1 MTKNGGRIWAHD
13 WENSGGPAGR
23 KELADRCSLTM
34 SLSGASASAAA
45 KQRHQEQRRADTS
58 ALADAA
64 RGQRQMPELPPYVP
78 EFDLAFM
85 PQMLGVGAVRSEPE
99 DPATGDDETIMQE
112 AAVDVALQLL
122 TDGEGLQALLASD
135 EPSADRVA
143 LEGADNALANSRARV
158 DQLYELV
165 RASEGG
171 AAVRRMGEAPKAP
184 TMKTHSAVAVAFRA
198 FSRFLQG
205 RPSDARMM
213 SAELLVDFAVWLATT
228 RAQISRVDP
237 TRMGRGKE
245 TVECFDNRQ
254 IRVFLVLRYI
264 SPLATS
270 RSAVRPGMVRWSSA
284 SSIEPSNSGH
294 RV

>member
-1 MTKNGGRIWAHD
+1 MVDVCKYKDESEVESEPIKVGGFRRGYDEKRPPGAGAFGHMTGRD
-13 WENSGGPAGR
+13 VCGGPAGR

-45 KQRHQEQRRADTS
+45 KQRHQEQLRADTS
-58 ALADAA
+58 ALVDAA

-85 PQMLGVGAVRSEPE
+85 SQMLGVGAVRSEPE

-112 AAVDVALQLL
+112 AAVDIALQLL

-165 RASEGG
+165 R
-171 AAVRRMGEAPKAP
+171 
-184 TMKTHSAVAVAFRA
+184 
-198 FSRFLQG
+198 
-205 RPSDARMM
+205 
-213 SAELLVDFAVWLATT
+213 
-228 RAQISRVDP
+228 
-237 TRMGRGKE
+237 
-245 TVECFDNRQ
+245 
-254 IRVFLVLRYI
+254 
-264 SPLATS
+264 
-270 RSAVRPGMVRWSSA
+270 
-284 SSIEPSNSGH
+284 
-294 RV
+294 

>member
-165 RASEGG
+165 S
-171 AAVRRMGEAPKAP
+171 
-184 TMKTHSAVAVAFRA
+184 
-198 FSRFLQG
+198 
-205 RPSDARMM
+205 
-213 SAELLVDFAVWLATT
+213 
-228 RAQISRVDP
+228 
-237 TRMGRGKE
+237 
-245 TVECFDNRQ
+245 DNRQ
-254 IRVFLVLRYI
+254 IRVFRVVLTKGRAHLPVPCRRTWLVARV
-264 SPLATS
+264 S
-270 RSAVRPGMVRWSSA
+270 VRRVL
-284 SSIEPSNSGH
+284 PSNSG
-294 RV
+294 RWA

>member
-23 KELADRCSLTM
+23 KKLADRCSLTM

-85 PQMLGVGAVRSEPE
+85 SQMLGVGAVRSEPE

-158 DQLYELV
+158 DQLYEV
-165 RASEGG
+165 
-171 AAVRRMGEAPKAP
+171 V
-184 TMKTHSAVAVAFRA
+184 
-198 FSRFLQG
+198 
-205 RPSDARMM
+205 
-213 SAELLVDFAVWLATT
+213 
-228 RAQISRVDP
+228 
-237 TRMGRGKE
+237 
-245 TVECFDNRQ
+245 NRQ

-264 SPLATS
+264 SPLTTS
-270 RSAVRPGMVRWSSA
+270 RSTVRPWMVRWSSA

>member
-1 MTKNGGRIWAHD
+1 
-13 WENSGGPAGR
+13 
-23 KELADRCSLTM
+23 M
-34 SLSGASASAAA
+34 SSSGASASAAA
-45 KQRHQEQRRADTS
+45 KQRHQEQLRADTS
-58 ALADAA
+58 ALVDAA

-85 PQMLGVGAVRSEPE
+85 SQMLGGGAVRSEAE

-171 AAVRRMGEAPKAP
+171 AADVFFVQLGPKATEP
-184 TMKTHSAVAVAFRA
+184 
-198 FSRFLQG
+198 
-205 RPSDARMM
+205 
-213 SAELLVDFAVWLATT
+213 
-228 RAQISRVDP
+228 
-237 TRMGRGKE
+237 
-245 TVECFDNRQ
+245 
-254 IRVFLVLRYI
+254 
-264 SPLATS
+264 S
-270 RSAVRPGMVRWSSA
+270 RSRAR
-284 SSIEPSNSGH
+284 
-294 RV
+294 

>member
-85 PQMLGVGAVRSEPE
+85 SKMLGVGAVRSEPE
-99 DPATGDDETIMQE
+99 DPATGDDDI
-112 AAVDVALQLL
+112 
-122 TDGEGLQALLASD
+122 AS
-135 EPSADRVA
+135 
-143 LEGADNALANSRARV
+143 GA
-158 DQLYELV
+158 
-165 RASEGG
+165 
-171 AAVRRMGEAPKAP
+171 
-184 TMKTHSAVAVAFRA
+184 
-198 FSRFLQG
+198 
-205 RPSDARMM
+205 
-213 SAELLVDFAVWLATT
+213 
-228 RAQISRVDP
+228 
-237 TRMGRGKE
+237 
-245 TVECFDNRQ
+245 C
-254 IRVFLVLRYI
+254 FLVLRYI

-270 RSAVRPGMVRWSSA
+270 RSAVRPWMVRWSSP
-284 SSIEPSNSGH
+284 SSIEPSISGH

>member
-171 AAVRRMGEAPKAP
+171 
-184 TMKTHSAVAVAFRA
+184 
-198 FSRFLQG
+198 
-205 RPSDARMM
+205 
-213 SAELLVDFAVWLATT
+213 
-228 RAQISRVDP
+228 
-237 TRMGRGKE
+237 
-245 TVECFDNRQ
+245 
-254 IRVFLVLRYI
+254 
-264 SPLATS
+264 
-270 RSAVRPGMVRWSSA
+270 
-284 SSIEPSNSGH
+284 
-294 RV
+294 

>member
-78 EFDLAFM
+78 EFDLGFM
-85 PQMLGVGAVRSEPE
+85 SQMLGVGAVRSEPE

-122 TDGEGLQALLASD
+122 TDGD
-135 EPSADRVA
+135 
-143 LEGADNALANSRARV
+143 
-158 DQLYELV
+158 
-165 RASEGG
+165 
-171 AAVRRMGEAPKAP
+171 
-184 TMKTHSAVAVAFRA
+184 
-198 FSRFLQG
+198 
-205 RPSDARMM
+205 
-213 SAELLVDFAVWLATT
+213 
-228 RAQISRVDP
+228 
-237 TRMGRGKE
+237 
-245 TVECFDNRQ
+245 RQ

-264 SPLATS
+264 SPLTTS
-270 RSAVRPGMVRWSSA
+270 RSTVRPWMVRWSSA